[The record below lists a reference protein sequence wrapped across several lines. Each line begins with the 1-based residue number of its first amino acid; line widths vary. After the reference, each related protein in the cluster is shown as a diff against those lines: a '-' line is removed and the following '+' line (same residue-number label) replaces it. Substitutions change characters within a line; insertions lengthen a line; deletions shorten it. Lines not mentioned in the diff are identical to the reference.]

1 MSKGMLR
8 EIEVI
13 VEPGAPLGASFE
25 YKNGALTVKDF
36 ADGSLLPR
44 GIEIGMNLS
53 HIQNEM
59 VIGYSQSEVLD
70 LLKRRT
76 NELKV
81 IRFRAFKEQPR
92 RHL

>member
-1 MSKGMLR
+1 M
-8 EIEVI
+8 

-25 YKNGALTVKDF
+25 YKNGALMVKEF
-36 ADGSLLPR
+36 ADGSLLPGE
-44 GIEIGMNLS
+44 GIEIGMSLS

-59 VIGYSQSEVLD
+59 VIGYSQSEVLN

-81 IRFRAFKEQPR
+81 IRFSGIQRATVEAC
-92 RHL
+92 L